1 MRTRAE
7 AIAACLRLS
16 GVYEDYPFDDPNWTV
31 MRHAGNKKSF
41 AYIYER
47 NGNIW
52 INLKSEPL
60 RADFWRDA
68 YASVVPAYH
77 MNKRHW
83 ISVILDGSMAEED
96 ILALISDS
104 YALTRGP
111 IRRKCA
117 SPSASFYSLPQCK

>member
-16 GVYEDYPFDDPNWTV
+16 GVYEDYPFDDPNCTV

-52 INLKSEPL
+52 INLKAEPL

-83 ISVILDGSMAEED
+83 VSIILDGSMSEEQVFQLIAE
-96 ILALISDS
+96 S
-104 YALTRGP
+104 YALSQSKR
-111 IRRKCA
+111 A
-117 SPSASFYSLPQCK
+117 SRTKTP

>member
-52 INLKSEPL
+52 INLKAEPL

-68 YASVVPAYH
+68 YAAVLPGYH

-83 ISVILDGSMAEED
+83 ISVILDGSMTDEE
-96 ILALISDS
+96 IGRLIEDS
-104 YALTRGP
+104 YALTAP
-111 IRRKCA
+111 KRRREKNDVA
-117 SPSASFYSLPQCK
+117 REAT